1 MQGGFVDRDH
11 FRDHIFAK
19 RRGAISRNRGQAFPP
34 VEKWFPELSMKKA
47 LLGLAAAAL
56 LGIVAIPHHASAQP
70 SPQDTCLQ
78 NNRIWGWNAVN
89 DRMLIVT
96 DRSYRR
102 YVVRLGGGCIGLG
115 SYPLMAL
122 RFHTWTNLGCLRR
135 GDTISYRAPGLGPLN
150 CFVQEVQ
157 PYSPG
162 IVAEN
167 QGR

>member
-1 MQGGFVDRDH
+1 
-11 FRDHIFAK
+11 
-19 RRGAISRNRGQAFPP
+19 
-34 VEKWFPELSMKKA
+34 MKKA
-47 LLGLAAAAL
+47 LSGFTVAAL
-56 LGIVAIPHHASAQP
+56 LSLMALPHPASAQPAPAP

-102 YVVRLGGGCIGLG
+102 FVVRLGGGCIGLG
-115 SYPLMAL
+115 SYPLMGLA
-122 RFHTWTNLGCLRR
+122 FHTWTDLGCLQR
-135 GDTISYRAPGLGPLN
+135 GDTVSYRAPGLGPLN

-162 IVAEN
+162 IVAQD
-167 QGR
+167 QGK